1 MGNTP
6 AITGTDNRWPL
17 RMVTCAL
24 LLVLGAGTAALMLP
38 PMADG
43 TQATALL
50 PALFTA
56 TSALCVTGLQTLPA
70 EHWSGAGQATILVLI
85 QIGGLGV
92 MTLATLVGVAISDR
106 LGTRMGLSVL
116 SEHQGEGLGGVRRV
130 LLSLLRTTAA
140 IELTVALALGLR
152 LWLGHGKGFGA
163 AAWEGLFL
171 AVSAFNNAGF
181 ALTGDN
187 LIPYAADPLVLGPVG
202 AAIVLGGIGF
212 PVLLEIG
219 RVLAAAFARRRR
231 GARTGVG
238 PGTRHS
244 VGSVVRRG
252 GRRLSIHTVL
262 TLAGTA
268 VLLLGGAGMLLALE
282 WTNPDTLGP
291 MPVWEKL
298 LGGGFHSITL
308 RTAGFNALDI
318 SQMRTQSWLISDALM
333 FVGGGSAGTAGG
345 IKVTTFALV
354 GLILWSQ
361 IRGTRSVHLFG
372 RSLSPD
378 LQRQAITVA
387 MLAVGV
393 NFAAC
398 LALSVMTPF
407 SLDQILYEV
416 TSAFGTVGVTTGITG
431 LLPADAQLVVIAL
444 MIVGRLGPITVAG
457 AFALR
462 NTPLLYD
469 YPEDRV
475 LVG

>member
-1 MGNTP
+1 
-6 AITGTDNRWPL
+6 
-17 RMVTCAL
+17 MVTFGL
-24 LLVLGAGTAALMLP
+24 LLALALGTGALMLP
-38 PMADG
+38 PMAEDM
-43 TQATALL
+43 QATALL

-56 TSALCVTGLQTLPA
+56 TSALCVTGLQVLPA
-70 EHWSGAGQATILVLI
+70 EHWSGAGLVTILVLI

-92 MTLATLVGVAISDR
+92 MTLATLIGVAISDR

-140 IELTVALALGLR
+140 IEAAVALVIGLR
-152 LWLGHGKGFGA
+152 LWLGHDRPLAA

-181 ALTGDN
+181 ALTSDN
-187 LIPYAADPLVLGPVG
+187 LVPYAADPFVLIPVG
-202 AAIVLGGIGF
+202 TAIVLGGIGF
-212 PVLLEIG
+212 PVLVEIG
-219 RVLAAAFARRRR
+219 RVLARRRR
-231 GARTGVG
+231 
-238 PGTRHS
+238 
-244 VGSVVRRG
+244 RRQAERS
-252 GRRLSIHTVL
+252 GRRAARPVRPARVLSIHAAL
-262 TLAGTA
+262 TLAGTG
-268 VLLLGGAGMLLALE
+268 VLLAGGMALMLVLE
-282 WTNPDTLGP
+282 WTNPATFGP
-291 MPVWEKL
+291 LPVWEKL
-298 LGGGFHSITL
+298 LGGGFHSVTL

-318 SQMRTQSWLISDALM
+318 SQMRTQSWLVSDVLM
-333 FVGGGSAGTAGG
+333 FIGGGSAGTAGG

-361 IRGTRSVHLFG
+361 IRGTRCVHLRG
-372 RSLSPD
+372 RSISPE

-387 MLAVGV
+387 LLAVGL

-416 TSAFGTVGVTTGITG
+416 TSAFGTVGVTTGITPA
-431 LLPADAQLVVIAL
+431 LPADAQVVVITL

-469 YPEDRV
+469 YPEERV